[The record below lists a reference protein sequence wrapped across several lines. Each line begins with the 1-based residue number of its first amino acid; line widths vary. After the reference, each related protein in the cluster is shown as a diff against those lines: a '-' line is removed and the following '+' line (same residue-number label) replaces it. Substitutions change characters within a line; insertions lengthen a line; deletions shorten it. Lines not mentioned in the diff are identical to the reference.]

1 MLTFLRSQTVAHQ
14 RPPWAR
20 YGGAF
25 TGSAAE
31 ETARIVVV
39 IEEIMSAI
47 YRAPQV
53 GEIG

>member
-1 MLTFLRSQTVAHQ
+1 MAINQKKMKS
-14 RPPWAR
+14 PGAR

-39 IEEIMSAI
+39 IEKIMCTI
-47 YRAPQV
+47 YRTPQV
-53 GEIG
+53 GEIS

>member
-1 MLTFLRSQTVAHQ
+1 MKS
-14 RPPWAR
+14 PGAR

-25 TGSAAE
+25 TGSAGE